1 MGDIYINEKRT
12 KTLTIVNSGDFN
24 FDFAIKK

>member
-12 KTLTIVNSGDFN
+12 RNLSIINSGDFD